1 MKQIFKWLYDL
12 FIVIIGTAVYA
23 GGVYFFTEPN
33 GIAPGGVV
41 GIATAFEALFGTSIG
56 LMTFLINIPLIVA
69 GLIYLGKNFI
79 IKTFVSLIAFTV
91 FVDYAYKIFPA
102 YTDDKVIASIFG
114 GLLIGL
120 GLGIVYLRDGSTG
133 GMDILN
139 RLILRKFPNMRMGSI
154 IFITDAFVIL
164 FAVLVFRDI
173 NVLLYSGITIFVSTK
188 LVDEILYG
196 TNERKMLLIIT
207 EKSKPVTERLLAMD
221 RGVTIVKAI
230 GGFSGKEKSVII
242 CVTAKNEYY
251 RFRRA
256 IEAEDKNAFII
267 IANAGEVLGK
277 GFLPL

>member
-1 MKQIFKWLYDL
+1 MRQAFKWAYDL
-12 FIVIIGTAVYA
+12 SLVIIGTAIYA

-41 GIATAFEALFGTSIG
+41 GVATGMYALFGTSVGI
-56 LMTFLINIPLIVA
+56 MTFLINIPLLVA
-69 GLIYLGKNFI
+69 GAIYLGKNFI
-79 IKTFVSLIAFTV
+79 IKTLVSLITFTILL
-91 FVDYAYKIFPA
+91 DYIYVYFPV

-114 GLLIGL
+114 GLLMGL

-133 GMDILN
+133 GMDISN

-154 IFITDAFVIL
+154 IFITDAFVVL
-164 FAVLVFRDI
+164 FAVLAFKDI
-173 NVLLYSGITIFVSTK
+173 NVLLYSGITIFISTK
-188 LVDEILYG
+188 LVDELLYG
-196 TNERKMLLIIT
+196 TNERKMLLVIT
-207 EKSKPVTERLLAMD
+207 DKQKDITDTILAMQ
-221 RGVTIVKAI
+221 RGVTVIKAI
-230 GGFSGKEKSVII
+230 GGFSGEEKSVII

-256 IEAEDKNAFII
+256 IEAKDKNAFII